1 MNSRRTILIILAV
14 IVFIGILVYRNQFR
28 HPVDFVRDGS
38 HLIFT
43 KHAKCRMDCR
53 HIDETEIKEILE
65 TGTINYGKSEP
76 YGKPDPKYA
85 LEGTTRENQRL
96 RIIFAPTNR
105 GMVVITCIDLEK
117 DWYCN
122 CQ

>member
-1 MNSRRTILIILAV
+1 MRSRNLGL
-14 IVFIGILVYRNQFR
+14 IVFILLLVVGLLVYRNSNR
-28 HPVDFVRDGS
+28 HPVEFVRDAS
-38 HLIFT
+38 HMIYT
-43 KHAKCRMDCR
+43 KHARCRMDCR

-65 TGTINYGKSEP
+65 NGTINYEKSEP
-76 YGKPDPKYA
+76 DGKPDPKYA
-85 LEGTTRENQRL
+85 VEGTTRENQRL